1 MKIVIPGGTGQV
13 GSVLAPY
20 FHREGHEVV
29 VLSRR
34 PPKAPWRTLEWD
46 GRRLS
51 SWAWELDGADA
62 VINLAGRSVNCRYGP
77 ENRREILRS
86 RIESTQV
93 VAEAVARAHRPP
105 RVWLQAATATLYA
118 HRYDAPNDEASG
130 IIGGAEPG
138 APETWRFSI
147 DVAKAWEKAF
157 DEARVPRT
165 RKVTLRSAILM
176 APSRGGAF
184 DALLRLVRF
193 GVGGKMSDG
202 RQFVSWIHDV
212 DFARAISWLIAREEV
227 AGVVNVGS
235 PYPLPNAEFMRD
247 LRRAWGMPIGVPHF
261 RPMLEIA
268 AFLMRTETELILKS
282 RRVAPSRLL
291 QRGFSFRFPTWP
303 EAARDLCTRWRD
315 LQSGRPPRVEDGDRL
330 ARSAA

>member
-29 VLSRR
+29 VLSRKPR
-34 PPKAPWRTLEWD
+34 SAPWRCVTWD
-46 GRRLS
+46 GRLLGG
-51 SWAWELDGADA
+51 WAWELDGADA
-62 VINLAGRSVNCRYGP
+62 VINLAGKSVNCRYGP

-93 VAEAVARAHRPP
+93 VAEAIDRASRPP

-118 HRYDAPNDEASG
+118 HRYDAPNDEATG
-130 IIGGAEPG
+130 IIGGEEAG

-157 DEARVPRT
+157 DEAAARGT
-165 RKVTLRSAILM
+165 RKVKLRSAILM
-176 APSRGGAF
+176 APSQGGAL
-184 DALLRLVRF
+184 DLLLRLVRF
-193 GVGGKMSDG
+193 GVGGKMGDG

-212 DFARAISWLIAREEV
+212 DFARAISWLIAHEEV
-227 AGVVNVGS
+227 SGVVNVGS
-235 PYPLPNAEFMRD
+235 PNPLPNAAFMRD
-247 LRRAWGMPIGVPHF
+247 LRAAWGMPVGVPHSK
-261 RPMLEIA
+261 PLLEIA

-282 RRVAPSRLL
+282 RRVAPGRLL

-303 EAARDLCTRWRD
+303 EAAADLCERWR
-315 LQSGRPPRVEDGDRL
+315 STHGRGLPG
-330 ARSAA
+330 AAPLEAA